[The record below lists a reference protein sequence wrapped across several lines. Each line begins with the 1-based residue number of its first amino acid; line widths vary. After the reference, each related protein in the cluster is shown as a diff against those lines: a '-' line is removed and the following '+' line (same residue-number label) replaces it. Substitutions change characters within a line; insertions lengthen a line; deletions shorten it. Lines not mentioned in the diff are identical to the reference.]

1 MVRAG
6 AAVAL
11 QYEAAPA
18 TADLAIVEARGL
30 GARSL
35 VACHSP
41 ARVSSLSGQGTAP
54 AWVLALAAARP
65 TAPAL
70 AVSALPINIYVYMD
84 VIVPPGCGGGS
95 EVQFVDA
102 AGVNRSAVVPEGL
115 VEGDTFHVELEDP
128 CTPPPWL
135 EQILEA
141 LTQEKFLAV
150 LNMFLDRE
158 CAKFLAAG
166 EADGHTL
173 EQTDVHTSYCRLY
186 ESRIEAH
193 LKRYDVSGDEFLA
206 ALLQAEVAQPSGESS
221 LSASLLLVQDFRSF
235 ASMMKQRALER
246 PG

>member
-1 MVRAG
+1 M
-6 AAVAL
+6 
-11 QYEAAPA
+11 
-18 TADLAIVEARGL
+18 
-30 GARSL
+30 GARRP
-35 VACHSP
+35 H
-41 ARVSSLSGQGTAP
+41 
-54 AWVLALAAARP
+54 ARP
-65 TAPAL
+65 TAPGL
-70 AVSALPINIYVYMD
+70 SLLGLSALPINIIYMD
-84 VIVPPGCGGGS
+84 VRVPPGCGGGS

-115 VEGDTFHVELEDP
+115 GEGDTFHVELEDP

>member
-1 MVRAG
+1 
-6 AAVAL
+6 
-11 QYEAAPA
+11 
-18 TADLAIVEARGL
+18 
-30 GARSL
+30 
-35 VACHSP
+35 
-41 ARVSSLSGQGTAP
+41 
-54 AWVLALAAARP
+54 
-65 TAPAL
+65 
-70 AVSALPINIYVYMD
+70 MD
-84 VIVPPGCGGGS
+84 VLVPPGCGGGS

-193 LKRYDVSGDEFLA
+193 LKRFEVSGDEFLA